1 MNLKISCRK
10 KKSSSSSSVV
20 VELLRGKRRGPN
32 DKRRRVSLAPNG
44 ASPYVP
50 PSLLI
55 RAPPSSPYTQAPPI
69 PRLALLLTLS
79 LPMCFLPCQ
88 RRRDLTHTHTRI
100 YVDMA
105 LVISRTLYT
114 GPASLAPGPPPIL
127 SSCRESPG
135 PVNNYR
141 VPHTIPPLYRL

>member
-10 KKSSSSSSVV
+10 KKSSSSSSV

-55 RAPPSSPYTQAPPI
+55 RAPPSSPYTQAPPML
-69 PRLALLLTLS
+69 RLALLLTLS
-79 LPMCFLPCQ
+79 PNVFSTVSKKKRPY
-88 RRRDLTHTHTRI
+88 THTHTYICRYGTSYI
-100 YVDMA
+100 KNPVHRSGI
-105 LVISRTLYT
+105 ISAGAATYT
-114 GPASLAPGPPPIL
+114 Q
-127 SSCRESPG
+127 
-135 PVNNYR
+135 
-141 VPHTIPPLYRL
+141 

>member
-1 MNLKISCRK
+1 MIIISLETWNELENLLPKK
-10 KKSSSSSSVV
+10 KKSSSSSSV

-69 PRLALLLTLS
+69 PRLALLLTPS
-79 LPMCFLPCQ
+79 PNVFSTVSKKKRPY
-88 RRRDLTHTHTRI
+88 THTHTYTVIRESFLNRQ
-100 YVDMA
+100 MA
-105 LVISRTLYT
+105 LYVL
-114 GPASLAPGPPPIL
+114 SLIWRKGYYGAYCTPSIL
-127 SSCRESPG
+127 
-135 PVNNYR
+135 
-141 VPHTIPPLYRL
+141 RLFLFFFRR